1 MKRNSGGGKRSGDLN
16 KRGAAKPDAGN
27 ADVTVSPPVADKR
40 GGAKR
45 GVTKAAAKRDVSQ
58 RGATKGGAA
67 KTGAKKAAA
76 GKAGAAKTGAI
87 KHPDKPVSKRG
98 AGKRAASKSAVA
110 GKHEPIGLVQGNI
123 LATGPKTAARP
134 VRPQETA
141 TSIASKVVADK
152 PEARKIRAGAIP
164 LGAAPAWRAAVHRTP
179 LRGTRVLPAD
189 WLRAPPASKPD
200 SPSSV
205 SAQSTAADPAR
216 RKKRQ
221 RREELVFPAPE
232 PVSLGAIGM
241 ESEFTVLLD
250 GLPVKPE
257 DVFKSPTNIVRAPM
271 MHRSGRSY
279 HLPTGGAV
287 YFDTG
292 VIEIATGM
300 IEIEK
305 GCAARAGRS
314 LWENVRYLREELDD
328 WEKRHGHD
336 VELQGFSTHYN
347 ISFSPRAKERR
358 GAHRSVG
365 KLALLL
371 TYILPAPVMLLA
383 ANRRST
389 GVGVRPRGNRVE
401 VTADFTPDPS
411 LMIATGTLCV
421 GIIRAVM
428 NWPSYEL
435 SELSNYLRELPM
447 IRGVHPVPHSSRK
460 GWSAKYT
467 CYPENPFIQDID
479 EPMWATTGGERL
491 SLREIAGRV
500 TKFFWPSI
508 QRFSDPFTLRLIGSV
523 MRGRAPSL
531 LELDDRPPGYDS
543 VGRLVQWDDLFP
555 ERVLPRSRY
564 ERVLGHAI
572 SGERLRLDREV
583 YTPVGMQ
590 GWAHVVFR
598 KDSDKSRHVLSLD
611 YLLDHLD
618 EWDSGAR

>member
-1 MKRNSGGGKRSGDLN
+1 MTKDEGRGKKPRAAGTGK
-16 KRGAAKPDAGN
+16 KRGAAKSRGERAG
-27 ADVTVSPPVADKR
+27 AESPRDESRDIKAQAGRKSAGR
-40 GGAKR
+40 SGAKAA
-45 GVTKAAAKRDVSQ
+45 GSKAAGEKAPGTPKRDVRKGMGRKRQ
-58 RGATKGGAA
+58 RAA
-67 KTGAKKAAA
+67 APIAESAAAAVVPGSLQPIADSAIPTRPPRPGPEAPGTGAPAHPA
-76 GKAGAAKTGAI
+76 GTFSADVRLREKSTPGASLAPRDSAPQASDAI
-87 KHPDKPVSKRG
+87 KLEPV
-98 AGKRAASKSAVA
+98 
-110 GKHEPIGLVQGNI
+110 
-123 LATGPKTAARP
+123 ARP
-134 VRPQETA
+134 SYAKQTSGAFRSIGRFPRPR
-141 TSIASKVVADK
+141 
-152 PEARKIRAGAIP
+152 PE
-164 LGAAPAWRAAVHRTP
+164 
-179 LRGTRVLPAD
+179 
-189 WLRAPPASKPD
+189 D
-200 SPSSV
+200 S
-205 SAQSTAADPAR
+205 
-216 RKKRQ
+216 RKKRP
-221 RREELVFPAPE
+221 RREELIFPVPQ

-250 GLPVKPE
+250 GQPVKPE

-271 MHRSGRSY
+271 IHRTGRSY
-279 HLPTGGAV
+279 HLPSGGAV

-300 IEIEK
+300 IEIEQ

-314 LWENVRYLREELDD
+314 LWENIRYLRDELDE

-347 ISFSPRAKERR
+347 VSFSPTAKERR
-358 GAHRSVG
+358 GAHRSVH

-371 TYILPAPVMLLA
+371 TYILPIPVMLLA

-401 VTADFTPDPS
+401 VTADFTPDAA

-421 GIIRAVM
+421 GIIKAVM
-428 NWPSYEL
+428 GWPSYEL
-435 SELSNYLRELPM
+435 SELDQYARELPM
-447 IRGVHPVPHSSRK
+447 IRGVKPVPHSSRK

-491 SLREIAGRV
+491 SLREMAGRI
-500 TKFFWPSI
+500 TKFFWASI

-531 LELDDRPPGYDS
+531 LELEDRPAEYDS
-543 VGRLVQWDDLFP
+543 VGRLCQWDDLFP

-618 EWDSGAR
+618 EWDSSAR